1 MTFYDMVA
9 AGAGV
14 LTSIL
19 TFFLHRQSI
28 HIDRIDAHLAN
39 VRIEIARQQQ
49 ENKELQTHIQ
59 RIDKNLDELFKKMEE
74 ILFVVRKNGKN

>member
-1 MTFYDMVA
+1 MDLYDVVA
-9 AGAGV
+9 SGAGV

-19 TFFLHRQSI
+19 TFFLHRQSVR
-28 HIDRIDAHLAN
+28 IDRIDMHLSN

-49 ENKELQTHIQ
+49 ENKELQTHIH